1 MPAAK
6 NVNVLVFQSGGCTP
20 VMNASLS
27 EVVEEV
33 GRRGLGEVFGAVHG
47 LDGVVR
53 DRLLDL
59 GRRRTRGFWK
69 SVSATPGAVLG
80 SGRRSLGDEDVPA
93 ALDTLEKHRIG
104 YVFTI
109 GGNDSADTARRL
121 SDGAK
126 HAGKEITVVHVPKT
140 IDNDLPGTDH
150 TPGYGSAA
158 RFVALATMGV
168 GRDAEAMGPAS
179 PVAVI
184 EVMGRDAG
192 WLAAASILGKREE
205 MDAPHFIC
213 LPEVTLDEDNFLERM
228 EDAYRRWGFAVAVV
242 AENATTVDGPVTGQQ
257 EPFYV
262 DDFGHAYY
270 EGPGR
275 YLAQLAGRFLGVRA
289 RFEKPGTIQRSMM
302 ACVSRTDHRE
312 AQRVGRDAVAYAME
326 GRSDCMVSLVRDVG
340 PGYRCETAT
349 VPLDV
354 VAGKVRP
361 MPPDY
366 LDSRTG
372 MVTREFVR
380 YAAPLACRLPRY
392 ARLLGPG
399 AESC

>member
-1 MPAAK
+1 
-6 NVNVLVFQSGGCTP
+6 
-20 VMNASLS
+20 MNASLTG
-27 EVVEEV
+27 VVEEA
-33 GRRGLGEVFGAVHG
+33 GRRGLGEVYGAVHG
-47 LDGVVR
+47 LDGVVH
-53 DRLLDL
+53 DRLLEL
-59 GRRRTRGFWK
+59 GRSRTRGFWK
-69 SVSATPGAVLG
+69 SVSGTPGAVLG

-93 ALDTLEKHRIG
+93 VLKTLEKHRIG

-109 GGNDSADTARRL
+109 GGNDSADTAQRL
-121 SDGAK
+121 SRSSK
-126 HAGKEITVVHVPKT
+126 EAGNEIAVVHVPKT

-213 LPEVTLDEDNFLERM
+213 LPEVTLDEDRFLEHM
-228 EDAYRRWGFAVAVV
+228 DDAYRRWGFAVAVV
-242 AENATTVDGPVTGQQ
+242 AENAMTREGPVAGQQ

-275 YLAQLAGRFLGVRA
+275 YLAQLTGRSLGVRT

-312 AQRVGRDAVAYAME
+312 AERVGRDAVAYAME
-326 GRSDCMVSLVRDVG
+326 GRTGCMVSLVRDEG
-340 PGYRCETAT
+340 PSYRCETGT
-349 VPLDV
+349 VPLEV
-354 VAGKVRP
+354 VAGKVKP
-361 MPPDY
+361 LPSHY
-366 LDSRTG
+366 LDSQAG
-372 MVTREFVR
+372 MVTREFVT
-380 YAAPLACRLPRY
+380 YAAPLAGRLPRY
-392 ARLLGPG
+392 ARLSSQGNRDLSTG
-399 AESC
+399 AV